1 MSASDSWRRARG
13 RLGTALAW
21 SSGRDDDPDGGWNV
35 EGYDGEGYARDGRDA
50 RDARDREPSLQLV
63 RAARQKICVIAV
75 ATYDDA
81 QRVADAFRADTPVMV
96 DLQGCGT
103 EVARRMTDFCSGLT
117 YARDGRLAAIAENV
131 ILLVPAHAELSG
143 DERRG
148 LAGGGF
154 YNQA

>member
-63 RAARQKICVIAV
+63 RAAQQSICVVAV

-81 QRVADAFRADTPVMV
+81 QGVADAFRRDTPVMV
-96 DLQGCGT
+96 DLGGCEI
-103 EVARRMTDFCSGLT
+103 EVARRVTDFCSGLT
-117 YARDGRLAAIAENV
+117 YARDGGLRTITENLL
-131 ILLVPAHAELSG
+131 LLVPAHVELSG

-148 LAGGGF
+148 LAGEGF
-154 YNQA
+154 HNQA